1 MISGSSFDKLTLDE
15 SHEVFDH
22 IGDSLKQHEI
32 DLLSDSDSDG
42 SEWHQVYEVKEIAPR
57 RHGLVLFGGGPEG
70 GLHLNCKKEL
80 FRWKRTWHQP

>member
-1 MISGSSFDKLTLDE
+1 MSSDSLFGKLTLEE

-22 IGDSLKQHEI
+22 IGVNLKSCDPH
-32 DLLSDSDSDG
+32 DDSDSDG

-57 RHGLVLFGGGPEG
+57 RQGLVLYGGGPEG

-80 FRWKRTWHQP
+80 YR